1 MLDVLK
7 QRVKDIGN
15 IIVDEVAIGDGSGDF
30 EIIGGVG
37 WERTRVK
44 SQTFMEFIKKH
55 DIKVID
61 FLKVDIEEAQ
71 YYFLSDLDSDDY
83 MERLNWIKQNVK
95 KFVIEIDC
103 DNAEAEKQAL
113 HFFDFVLPFLGGD
126 VKCYFPAG

>member
-7 QRVKDIGN
+7 PRVKDIGN

-30 EIIGGVG
+30 EIIGGVW
-37 WERTRVK
+37 WEKTIVK

-83 MERLNWIKQNVK
+83 IERLNWIKQNVK
-95 KFVIEIDC
+95 KFVIELDC
-103 DNAEAEKQAL
+103 DNEYAEKKEL
-113 HFFDFVLPFLGGD
+113 HFLVWRSKQTQMIWEILPL
-126 VKCYFPAG
+126 